1 MDISTSLPSSP
12 RQLINPLPN
21 SVKNQIFKSLHI
33 EEQPVVALGRR
44 QLDPMPPLPE
54 PQNQPYQL
62 LKRRGNIAKCNGC
75 GKLFD
80 KDREVY
86 VFGRPEFE
94 WYQKVD
100 AINHVKFYK
109 VGGIKNRYY
118 CLLKSCILR
127 RRPNFTNSSM
137 AVTSI
142 DEASA
147 TVKDQLQTEFSVT
160 ITSK

>member
-1 MDISTSLPSSP
+1 M
-12 RQLINPLPN
+12 
-21 SVKNQIFKSLHI
+21 
-33 EEQPVVALGRR
+33 
-44 QLDPMPPLPE
+44 
-54 PQNQPYQL
+54 
-62 LKRRGNIAKCNGC
+62 
-75 GKLFD
+75 
-80 KDREVY
+80 Y

-100 AINHVKFYK
+100 EINHVKFYK
-109 VGGIKNRYY
+109 LGGIKNLYY